1 MSIERP
7 VNGPC
12 RSASTNFGAD
22 RPLHQFLERRV
33 EPLDVPDLERHARA
47 FGQRDQVVGLGDRAA
62 DGFSTSTG
70 MPALRNAAATAWWWI
85 VGVTTLTASTR
96 PRSGSK

>member
-12 RSASTNFGAD
+12 RSASTNFGRIGRSD
-22 RPLHQFLERRV
+22 QVLERRV

-47 FGQRDQVVGLGDRAA
+47 FGQCDQFVRLGHGPADRLLDQDRDAA
-62 DGFSTSTG
+62 
-70 MPALRNAAATAWWWI
+70 P
-85 VGVTTLTASTR
+85 
-96 PRSGSK
+96 